1 MTERSTFESRLQA
14 ALAAYAQDAPI
25 AVEPAAMT
33 RAAAMG
39 AASGDVRVRP
49 MVRSGTTRWLLVA
62 VVGLLALALAAA
74 LVAGSRPPVPNLL
87 VQVAPSPSAGA
98 TATSATAQTET
109 PPPVAAVVEPT
120 SAPLPGDASVGVGVG
135 PCAPMVQFLSVYM
148 QWEQDPPVVPGPV
161 GGRANGQIV
170 ISDTK
175 GATIALEAADDGTL
189 TRVEPADVPPPG
201 GPAYY
206 TGFPMARG
214 GRIVP
219 SPDGRAIAVDQGD
232 LGVAGCSEPVVKF
245 AHGGMVQAFGARA
258 FQAVRDVIWAPD
270 GAALYGIRRPTI
282 GANGEPLVTD
292 IGVVPA
298 DPGTV
303 VRWDAADRSVRD
315 LGSPCGT
322 CGLRQL
328 AVSPDGRDLVIWTS
342 QGTFVGGLDGAWRAI
357 GDVPSGIGWT
367 PDGLLVVDGYD
378 HIDTVS
384 LEGDVIITSG
394 RICCHGNGYGGVLS
408 SDGRTV
414 VGSTLRADFVGR
426 DIVTVDTATGEQR
439 TIAVM
444 HDPRGCAV
452 MPVGSTRR
460 ADCEARGGP
469 SFLPLRT
476 IPEGRILTWSPDGRW
491 LLIWSQEQD
500 STSAE
505 VRVWSVDGSVIGPPL
520 TLQVDPEPNLAP
532 EGVWLPRD

>member
-1 MTERSTFESRLQA
+1 MTERPTFESRLQA
-14 ALAAYAQDAPI
+14 ALAAYVEDAPI

-39 AASGDVRVRP
+39 AASGDIRVRP
-49 MVRSGTTRWLLVA
+49 TVRSGMTRWLLVA

-74 LVAGSRPPVPNLL
+74 LVVGSRLPVPNLL
-87 VQVAPSPSAGA
+87 AEVAPSPTATA
-98 TATSATAQTET
+98 TATSIAPAET

-170 ISDTK
+170 ISDTR
-175 GATIALEAADDGTL
+175 GAIVALEADDDGTL
-189 TRVEPADVPPPG
+189 RRVEPSDVPPPD

-245 AHGGMVQAFGARA
+245 AHGGMVQAFRARA
-258 FQAVRDVIWAPD
+258 FQAVRDVVWAPD

-303 VRWDAADRSVRD
+303 VRWDAADRTVRD

-384 LEGDVIITSG
+384 LDGDVITTSG

-408 SDGRTV
+408 SDGRMV
-414 VGSTLRADFVGR
+414 VGSTLRSDFAGR

-444 HDPRGCAV
+444 RDPVGCAV
-452 MPVGSTRR
+452 MPVGVTPR
-460 ADCEARGGP
+460 AHCEARGGQ
-469 SFLPLRT
+469 SS
-476 IPEGRILTWSPDGRW
+476 IPEGRILAWSPDGRW

-500 STSAE
+500 STTAE
-505 VRVWSVDGSVIGPPL
+505 VRAWAVDGSVIGAPL
-520 TLQVDPEPNLAP
+520 TLQVDPDPNLAP
-532 EGVWLPRD
+532 EGVWLPAVGD